1 MRQQWLDIYKGIGIT
16 AVVVGHIMM
25 WRYVYSFH
33 MPLFFLVSGYTFHVR
48 ENELEWFGKC
58 CRRYLLPYFSFL
70 VCLNVYTLILD
81 GKRLSMYKL
90 LYGGCE
96 LLGIYGTF
104 WFVTVLFL
112 ALIVLNALVKRRINV
127 FVTIIICLLLSY
139 IFQYNGVSVRWNAQV
154 VPFALVYMLIGYT
167 YKVHA
172 NETDQVMANVRYKY
186 VLWFLVACASV
197 VPFFLL
203 QVRMDMKQTDYGIP
217 VLSLVVSLLICLGLM
232 RLSKWL
238 ECRKNIVNDM
248 LIYIGKASLVIM
260 FLHQFLKDVLWD
272 LGIEKRPIRLVLAI
286 AIPTLFYYLFEKNR
300 ITRTC
305 FLGK

>member
-1 MRQQWLDIYKGIGIT
+1 MRQQWLDIFKGIGIS
-16 AVVVGHIMM
+16 AVVVGHVMT

-48 ENELEWFGKC
+48 ENELEWFWTC

-70 VCLNVYTLILD
+70 VLLNVCTLLLY
-81 GKRLSMYKL
+81 GNRLSMYKF

-96 LLGIYGTF
+96 LMGIYGTF
-104 WFVTVLFL
+104 WFITVLFL
-112 ALIVLNALVKRRINV
+112 ALIILNAVIKRRVNV
-127 FVTIIICLLLSY
+127 LFVIVFCLLLSY
-139 IFQYNGVSVRWNAQV
+139 FFYYNGVSVRWNAQV

-167 YKVHA
+167 YKNHIDEIDHLLTK
-172 NETDQVMANVRYKY
+172 NGYKY
-186 VLWFLVACASV
+186 ILYFFVACASI
-197 VPFFLL
+197 VPVFIL
-203 QVRMDMKQTDYGIP
+203 QVRMDMKQTDFGIP
-217 VLSLVVSLLICLGLM
+217 ILSLVVSLLICFGLM

-238 ECRKNIVNDM
+238 EFRRNIVNGV

-260 FLHQFLKDVLWD
+260 FLHQFFREILWD

-286 AIPTLFYYLFEKNR
+286 SIPTLIYYLFEKIR